1 MNCFLSN
8 LVTTDLFN
16 KERPMHFRLI
26 EKSVL
31 RFLTLLLG
39 PLVHFILFLGDALLG
54 FPLKTF
60 GSFEGSAFRYV
71 QSCTLIFFF
80 FFSEN
85 YSKE

>member
-16 KERPMHFRLI
+16 KERPMHFSLI

-31 RFLTLLLG
+31 NFLTLLLG
-39 PLVHFILFLGDALLG
+39 PLVHFILVLGDALLG

-60 GSFEGSAFRYV
+60 GSFERFCISLCSIMY
-71 QSCTLIFFF
+71 TD
-80 FFSEN
+80 FFSFF
-85 YSKE
+85 